1 VIRDGKRLIL
11 NDRINKKAA
20 FNKIESSTNQEENTQ
35 TTKRNEIGDLNQEN
49 EQIKHLES
57 DTKANAISG
66 DALKQSIESTNNET
80 ETSMPESPKAQS
92 SFVVGVV
99 VPDMQSFEEWKEMK
113 LKEMPESSSTSSQP
127 TAAQQSADQNQLN
140 QQIKQQQQ
148 QQQQQ
153 QQNIKKQ
160 TNNNIEASEKQEEPV
175 VVVSRRK
182 NYAGLDCG
190 AKIIENNPESS
201 NPSHIL
207 TESKDDYMLN
217 SCSAKVWFVI
227 ELCEP
232 IKVNEIE
239 LANFELFSNVPR
251 QFRVYTSERYIK
263 SSASNYNWPA
273 KYLLGTFEA
282 VNTRTIQTFTSKEAL
297 ATKEAHN
304 EASNG
309 NMGENGNG
317 IHSSS
322 GQYVK
327 YVKFEM
333 LSHYGTEHYCPISL
347 VRIYGTTKGDD
358 TISNADD
365 LQTNAFV
372 MVESS
377 LDSQANA
384 KINQESKQDEVLSK
398 QAELEVKSSSN
409 KAAGQFFEMTSNF
422 LSNVIS
428 SFMKENFNLGKMK
441 FVAIFF
447 VRAVLS
453 NNCIL

>member
-1 VIRDGKRLIL
+1 
-11 NDRINKKAA
+11 
-20 FNKIESSTNQEENTQ
+20 
-35 TTKRNEIGDLNQEN
+35 
-49 EQIKHLES
+49 
-57 DTKANAISG
+57 
-66 DALKQSIESTNNET
+66 
-80 ETSMPESPKAQS
+80 
-92 SFVVGVV
+92 
-99 VPDMQSFEEWKEMK
+99 MQSFEEWKEMK
-113 LKEMPESSSTSSQP
+113 LKEMPESASSTSSQNP
-127 TAAQQSADQNQLN
+127 TPTQQSANQNQLN

-148 QQQQQ
+148 QQQQ
-153 QQNIKKQ
+153 NIKKQ
-160 TNNNIEASEKQEEPV
+160 TNNIESSEKQQQEEPV

-232 IKVNEIE
+232 IKINEIE

-263 SSASNYNWPA
+263 SSANNYNWPA

-282 VNTRTIQTFTSKEAL
+282 ANTRTIQTFTSKEAL
-297 ATKEAHN
+297 TTKEANN

-317 IHSSS
+317 IHSSN

-358 TISNADD
+358 TISNADE

-377 LDSQANA
+377 LDLQANT
-384 KINQESKQDEVLSK
+384 KINQEPKQDEVLSK
-398 QAELEVKSSSN
+398 QKAELEVKSNSN
-409 KAAGQFFEMTSNF
+409 KAASQFFEMTSNF

-428 SFMKENFNLGKMK
+428 SFMKENFNLGK
-441 FVAIFF
+441 FVAILF
-447 VRAVLS
+447 VPTVLS
-453 NNCIL
+453 NKCNY